1 VSAVELH
8 PVLAPVAHLLGDWEG
23 EGHGAYPT
31 IDDFA
36 YVERLTFG
44 HVGKPFLSYLQR
56 TWAPDRGPLH
66 TEVGYVRVIGPV
78 EGGEGIAVEMVIAQ
92 PSGITEV
99 LVGSVLDQRLD
110 LRSTAVATTPTAKPV
125 EATARRLA
133 LLDGVLVTDTEM
145 AAVGHPLGFH
155 LHSELRPVPAA

>member
-1 VSAVELH
+1 MSPPLH
-8 PVLAPVAHLLGDWEG
+8 PDVGPLAFLLGTWVG
-23 EGHGAYPT
+23 EGSGTYPT
-31 IDDFA
+31 IEPFTYLEA
-36 YVERLTFG
+36 TTIG

-125 EATARRLA
+125 EATARQLA